1 MGNVNMDRK
10 RILIIG
16 HTYAAPVNRLKFDLM
31 ARGERFEFLL
41 LAPKK
46 WRNYL
51 TTADNSTDNEA
62 KNYRIEFIDV
72 LFGGRMVLYLIPKLR
87 RIIKE
92 FKPHLI
98 YCEQEPIC
106 LVSLQTAILAKK
118 TPVIFFSWEN
128 INRKDMK
135 YRMFSVVRA
144 LCHRKAIFM
153 VAGSKEAASVIR
165 RREFRKPIYITPIL
179 GVNEQLFSPQEKNVL
194 RGTIPQCSFLI
205 GYVGRFVEAKDVKTL
220 FKAVKLLD
228 GTVDWHLVLLGNGPQ
243 RHEYEELIHEF
254 GMTEKVTFHRAVS
267 HNEVPQIL
275 NAFDVLVLPSKTTPK
290 WKEQFGHVL
299 IEAMACGVPVIGSSS
314 GEIPNVIGNAG
325 LVFKEG
331 DAEDLRAKLIMLSEN
346 PHLREVLR
354 QSGIQRV
361 KERFTDARIAA
372 NMIAMYEIALNMD
385 RKTPNTLGV
394 DIVTQKIKLK
404 NMHHINTTSKFFHGR
419 R

>member
-1 MGNVNMDRK
+1 MDRK

-31 ARGERFEFLL
+31 ARDKRFELLL

-72 LFGGRMVLYLIPKLR
+72 VFGDRMVLYLIPKLR

-106 LVSLQTAILAKK
+106 LVSLQTAILAREV
-118 TPVIFFSWEN
+118 PVIYFSWEN
-128 INRKDMK
+128 IDRKDLK
-135 YRMFSVVRA
+135 YRIFSVVRA

-165 RREFRKPIYITPIL
+165 RHGFRKPICITPIL
-179 GVNEQLFSPQEKNVL
+179 GVSEQLFSPQEKNVL
-194 RGTIPQCSFLI
+194 RGTIPRCSLLI
-205 GYVGRFVEAKDVKTL
+205 GYVGRFVEPKDVKTL
-220 FKAVKLLD
+220 LKAVKLLD

-243 RHEYEELIHEF
+243 RDEYDELIHDF
-254 GMTEKVTFHRAVS
+254 GMTERVTFHRAVS
-267 HNEVPQIL
+267 HDEVPQIL
-275 NAFDVLVLPSKTTPK
+275 SSFDVLVLPSKTTPK

-299 IEAMACGVPVIGSSS
+299 IEAMACGVPVVGSSS
-314 GEIPNVIGNAG
+314 GEIPNVIENAG
-325 LVFKEG
+325 LVFREG
-331 DAEDLRAKLIMLSEN
+331 DTEDLRAKLIMLSEN
-346 PHLREVLR
+346 PQLHEVLR
-354 QSGIQRV
+354 QNGLQRV
-361 KERFTDARIAA
+361 KDLFTDARIAA
-372 NMIAMYEIALNMD
+372 NMISLFETVLGMEKRA
-385 RKTPNTLGV
+385 PNTLE
-394 DIVTQKIKLK
+394 IV
-404 NMHHINTTSKFFHGR
+404 
-419 R
+419 